1 MQKVCNALG
10 SAAYKEHKRNI
21 NLLQIRMREIM
32 KKIFMMIAAAFLLMT
47 ANCQAAEVDYVL
59 VEASYTVQASDTLQ
73 SIAAAY
79 MQKNTYGKREIR
91 EFTEGI
97 RELNEQLVTGTVHTG
112 DIIRINYWIKK

>member
-1 MQKVCNALG
+1 
-10 SAAYKEHKRNI
+10 
-21 NLLQIRMREIM
+21 M

-97 RELNEQLVTGTVHTG
+97 RELNEQLVIGTVHTG